1 VTSLDESARNA
12 IERDCTRLVLA
23 SIRAFDERDFRSYAE
38 LFAPDGVFVRAN
50 LPQEP
55 LNGRAEILAALAA
68 RPASRITRHL
78 CTNIEIEAIDAR
90 HARGRCYLLLYAA
103 DVAVPESA
111 LGRRAES
118 PQRIGEYHDEFVQI
132 GADWRIARRVGRL
145 IFHADGAR

>member
-1 VTSLDESARNA
+1 MPLDEPARAA
-12 IERDCTRLVLA
+12 IERACTRLVLA

-38 LFAPDGVFVRAN
+38 LFTPDGVFIRAN

-55 LNGRAEILAALAA
+55 LNGRAAILAALQA

-78 CTNIEIEAIDAR
+78 CTNIEIDASDAH

-103 DVAVPESA
+103 DAAAPEST
-111 LGRRAES
+111 LGRRAEP
-118 PQRIGEYHDEFVQI
+118 PQRIGENHDEFVRL

-145 IFHADGAR
+145 IFQSDGVQ